1 MYDVLYSKE
10 PVRREEGNPFLQP
23 GGVRA
28 SRIADSGLQE
38 APVARNEVFDYPT
51 GTDSQ
56 FARAMSRIACHVDS
70 ASQGK
75 VKSKSDLKM
84 ELNEQLSLALAIQ
97 MGLNGVSQVNERAL
111 LNVRTSKSA
120 RGDLKQVLQS
130 REELYGASLD
140 PGWFKRGYSL
150 GTKAKSTNQR
160 NKARSLLAAAPLTV
174 AQMGA

>member
-1 MYDVLYSKE
+1 MVYE
-10 PVRREEGNPFLQP
+10 PVEELVVANKKLQLP
-23 GGVRA
+23 
-28 SRIADSGLQE
+28 E
-38 APVARNEVFDYPT
+38 TEVFDYPT
-51 GTDSQ
+51 GVDSQ

-97 MGLNGVSQVNERAL
+97 MGLNGVNQVNERAL

-150 GTKAKSTNQR
+150 GTKAKSTSQR
-160 NKARSLLAAAPLTV
+160 NKAWSLLAAAPLTV
-174 AQMGA
+174 AQTGAWDIREKMVSGDSR